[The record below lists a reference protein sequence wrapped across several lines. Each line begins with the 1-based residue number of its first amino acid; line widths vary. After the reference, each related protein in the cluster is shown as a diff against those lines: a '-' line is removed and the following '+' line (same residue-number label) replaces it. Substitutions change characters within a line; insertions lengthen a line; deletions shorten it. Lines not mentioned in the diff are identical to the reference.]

1 MNKFILLG
9 LVFFLSCGTPS
20 TRKIL
25 DLALPKHYVINKAK
39 EALIVDGLA
48 NEEAWEV
55 LERKTKTSPGVPM
68 ERWIGG

>member
-9 LVFFLSCGTPS
+9 LVFFLSCGTSS

-39 EALIVDGLA
+39 EALIVID
-48 NEEAWEV
+48 
-55 LERKTKTSPGVPM
+55 M
-68 ERWIGG
+68 